1 MQLPSTASSS
11 ATPRDATPNPGSVS
25 FNPTNTKN
33 PTKPSPDGNL
43 LHTLKRHWKQ
53 TAQVMRRPK
62 EKPMTYQQQQEHY
75 KKILRRIPR
84 RTAVG
89 PPRSHPNQSEIDRS
103 KMSLH

>member
-75 KKILRRIPR
+75 KNYFEEYRVVRPWVRQDPIPTNR
-84 RTAVG
+84 
-89 PPRSHPNQSEIDRS
+89 
-103 KMSLH
+103 K